1 MPKTRR
7 DRDYLADIA
16 NSLERIA
23 VYTRGLT
30 YNRFMRDHKT
40 QDAVVRN
47 LEVIGEAAKKVG
59 SNFRRKHPDVPW
71 KEMAGLR
78 DRLIHDYLGINYEIV
93 WNIAATELPGLLGSV
108 KQILAGDTESSQC
121 QV

>member
-16 NSLERIA
+16 DSPERIT

-30 YNRFMRDHKT
+30 YNRFMRDRKT

-47 LEVIGEAAKKVG
+47 LEVIGEASKKVG
-59 SNFRRKHPDVPW
+59 SNFKREHPDVPW

-78 DRLIHDYLGINYEIV
+78 DRLIHE
-93 WNIAATELPGLLGSV
+93 P
-108 KQILAGDTESSQC
+108 LAK
-121 QV
+121 VM